1 MIIMA
6 LTLSFSKG
14 NLSPYHD
21 MRIGKIPDNVDPN
34 LMCNNCVMIDKLGA
48 FDYDIESYTN
58 EKFQPFIDAYNA
70 KQTRDNRKKTKPY
83 VEILKEENEKLL
95 KKAEENKKEGKKTSV
110 RKPTPIALEYVMQ
123 FGNRDTNGTIAPSTN
138 MEQNKY
144 AAYLFLQKFQKKYP
158 HMDILLASFHG
169 DEPNGTPHL
178 HLVLQP
184 TGENYKQ
191 GLEQQI
197 SLSKALECDGFERKN
212 VRGDYA
218 IERWLN
224 DVKDGIMEDVLQ
236 EVFQEER
243 DILGEHRKHE
253 PTVIFR
259 QKAKDEAKALE
270 EERNSTQEAKAK
282 FEAYVTSQDQRLLEV
297 HDKLLERRDRL
308 LETQNTLDTE
318 RTSLTEEKAK
328 FDAYKASEIQSLQER
343 EKTITDKENYLK
355 AFSERTAEI
364 FSEALEWL
372 EKVKNLYNALDATH
386 KALYK
391 KQIAQLDERLLP
403 QKQKQRQRSKSL

>member
-6 LTLSFSKG
+6 LILSFSKG

-34 LMCNNCVMIDKLGA
+34 LMCNNCVMIDKLGS

-58 EKFQPFIDAYNA
+58 EKFQPIIDAYNV

-83 VEILKEENEKLL
+83 VELLKEENEKLI

-158 HMDILLASFHG
+158 HMNILLATFHG

-197 SLSKALECDGFERKN
+197 SLSKALECDGSERKN

-224 DVKDGIMEDVLQ
+224 DVKDGIMEDILK

-243 DILGEHRKHE
+243 EA
-253 PTVIFR
+253 T
-259 QKAKDEAKALE
+259 QKAKGEYE
-270 EERNSTQEAKAK
+270 T
-282 FEAYVTSQDQRLLEV
+282 YVTSQDQRLIQV
-297 HDKLLERRDRL
+297 HDKLVEHRDRL
-308 LETQNTLDTE
+308 TETKTALDTE
-318 RTSLTEEKAK
+318 RNSLTEEKVK
-328 FDAYKASEIQSLQER
+328 FDEYKALEIQTLQKQKSALDKR
-343 EKTITDKENYLK
+343 EQQLDSFTKR
-355 AFSERTAEI
+355 ASEM
-364 FSEALEWL
+364 FSEALEL
-372 EKVKNLYNALDATH
+372 LSKAKKLYKLLDVTHQALYN
-386 KALYK
+386 
-391 KQIAQLDERLLP
+391 KQITQLDERLLP
-403 QKQKQRQRSKSL
+403 HKKKQKQRSKSL